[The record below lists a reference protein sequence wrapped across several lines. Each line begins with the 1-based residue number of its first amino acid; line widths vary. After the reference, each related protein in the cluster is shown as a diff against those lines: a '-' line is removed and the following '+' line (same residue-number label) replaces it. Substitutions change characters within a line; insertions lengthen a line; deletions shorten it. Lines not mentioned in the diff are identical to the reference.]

1 MSNASISTN
10 KLSIGYDATIVQR
23 DLSFSLKPGE
33 MVCMLGPNGCGKS
46 TLLRTLAGL
55 QPPLEGEFKLS
66 TSDFTTSL
74 NSKLSSLNSKDIALV
89 LTERLS
95 MDNTTVHDVVA
106 LGRYPYSSFL
116 DGLTK
121 EDEAIIADSLRQVG
135 FKDSTLNSP
144 TSLNSQLSTL
154 NSFFNAHSDGEKQR
168 ILIAKALA
176 QQTPIILLDEPTAHL
191 DLPHRLKQPVVLGYI
206 VAGVLVGP
214 NLLGENIVS
223 HENVEAWGNIGVL
236 FVLFCIGLEFR
247 LKNLFESGKTAL
259 VGAATIIIGMLVLGY
274 GVGRFALLDNMNS
287 LFLAA
292 MLCMSSTTIVMKAI
306 DEAGLSKARFVK
318 GATGILIL
326 EDIVAVVLLV
336 LLSSIAVKNSFE
348 GVELLKKVG
357 VLAITLVVWFVV
369 GILIIP
375 TFLRKVRKYL
385 NDETLI
391 ILALGLCLGMVLT
404 AEEAGFSSALG
415 AFVMGM
421 VLAETL
427 EAHRIEHLM
436 APLKNVFAAIFFV
449 SVGMMINPASLV
461 EYWSPILFVSLVII
475 VGMIVFGTLGCWWGG
490 ETMKDAMST
499 GFSFVQI
506 GEFSFIIAALGSK
519 LGVTDPAIY
528 PIIVAASVLTTFLTP
543 YIMKATVPCYNFFYS
558 HASARLKEKIDR
570 RELEVAQA
578 EQKTTGSSENKFL
591 AHSEK
596 VQHALRHT
604 IVTKRV
610 VKLFFTNMSEND
622 KKEENHA

>member
-1 MSNASISTN
+1 MVHDLYILMITA
-10 KLSIGYDATIVQR
+10 GIV
-23 DLSFSLKPGE
+23 SL
-33 MVCMLGPNGCGKS
+33 L
-46 TLLRTLAGL
+46 
-55 QPPLEGEFKLS
+55 FKL
-66 TSDFTTSL
+66 
-74 NSKLSSLNSKDIALV
+74 
-89 LTERLS
+89 
-95 MDNTTVHDVVA
+95 
-106 LGRYPYSSFL
+106 
-116 DGLTK
+116 
-121 EDEAIIADSLRQVG
+121 
-135 FKDSTLNSP
+135 
-144 TSLNSQLSTL
+144 
-154 NSFFNAHSDGEKQR
+154 
-168 ILIAKALA
+168 
-176 QQTPIILLDEPTAHL
+176 
-191 DLPHRLKQPVVLGYI
+191 LKQPVVLGYI

-214 NLLGENIVS
+214 NLLGENLVNP
-223 HENVEAWGNIGVL
+223 ENVEAWGNVGVL

-259 VGAATIIIGMLVLGY
+259 IGATTIIFGMMLLGY
-274 GVGRFALLDNMNS
+274 GVGRFSLLDNMNS

-318 GATGILIL
+318 GATSILIF

-357 VLAITLVVWFVV
+357 VLAVTLVIWFVV
-369 GILIIP
+369 GILVIP
-375 TFLRKVRKYL
+375 TLIRKVRPYL

-461 EYWSPILFVSLVII
+461 TYWSSILFVSVVII
-475 VGMIVFGTLGCWWGG
+475 VGMITFGTLGCWWGG
-490 ETMKDAMST
+490 ETFKDSMQT

-543 YIMKATVPCYNFFYS
+543 YIMKATIPCYNFLYNHVS
-558 HASARLKEKIDR
+558 PRLRNKIDQ
-570 RELEVAQA
+570 REQAVEQA
-578 EQKTTGSSENKFL
+578 EQQATTSSETTFL
-591 AHSEK
+591 SHADK
-596 VQHALRHT
+596 VQHALRKT
-604 IVTKRV
+604 VITKRV
-610 VKLFFTNMSEND
+610 VKLFYTNMSEND
-622 KKEENHA
+622 KEGEKRK

>member
-1 MSNASISTN
+1 MKVRSWNNLDGTHFFAYMQILLYLCSAKRFLNTM
-10 KLSIGYDATIVQR
+10 VH
-23 DLSFSLKPGE
+23 DLYILMITAGVVSL
-33 MVCMLGPNGCGKS
+33 L
-46 TLLRTLAGL
+46 
-55 QPPLEGEFKLS
+55 FKL
-66 TSDFTTSL
+66 
-74 NSKLSSLNSKDIALV
+74 
-89 LTERLS
+89 
-95 MDNTTVHDVVA
+95 
-106 LGRYPYSSFL
+106 
-116 DGLTK
+116 
-121 EDEAIIADSLRQVG
+121 
-135 FKDSTLNSP
+135 
-144 TSLNSQLSTL
+144 
-154 NSFFNAHSDGEKQR
+154 
-168 ILIAKALA
+168 
-176 QQTPIILLDEPTAHL
+176 
-191 DLPHRLKQPVVLGYI
+191 LKQPVVLGYI
-206 VAGVLVGP
+206 VAGILVGP
-214 NLLGENIVS
+214 NLFGERLVNP
-223 HENVEAWGNIGVL
+223 ENVEAWGNIGVL

-247 LKNLFESGKTAL
+247 LKNLFSSGKVAL
-259 VGAATIIIGMLVLGY
+259 IGAATIIGGMLILGY

-318 GATGILIL
+318 GATSILII

-369 GILIIP
+369 GILVIP
-375 TFLRKVRKYL
+375 TLLRKVRPYL

-427 EAHRIEHLM
+427 ESHRIEQLM

-449 SVGMMINPASLV
+449 SVGMMINPASLAT
-461 EYWSPILFVSLVII
+461 YWSSILFVSVVII

-490 ETMKDAMST
+490 ETLKDAMST

-543 YIMKATVPCYNFFYS
+543 YIMKATVPCYNFLYK
-558 HASARLKEKIDR
+558 HASPRLRSKIDS
-570 RELEVAQA
+570 REQEVEQA
-578 EQKTTGSSENKFL
+578 EQASSVNEVN
-591 AHSEK
+591 APSTADK
-596 VQHALRHT
+596 VRHAVRKT

-610 VKLFFTNMSEND
+610 VDLFIKNMSEHD
-622 KKEENHA
+622 E

>member
-1 MSNASISTN
+1 M
-10 KLSIGYDATIVQR
+10 VH
-23 DLSFSLKPGE
+23 DLYILMITAGVVSL
-33 MVCMLGPNGCGKS
+33 L
-46 TLLRTLAGL
+46 
-55 QPPLEGEFKLS
+55 FKL
-66 TSDFTTSL
+66 
-74 NSKLSSLNSKDIALV
+74 
-89 LTERLS
+89 
-95 MDNTTVHDVVA
+95 
-106 LGRYPYSSFL
+106 
-116 DGLTK
+116 
-121 EDEAIIADSLRQVG
+121 
-135 FKDSTLNSP
+135 
-144 TSLNSQLSTL
+144 
-154 NSFFNAHSDGEKQR
+154 
-168 ILIAKALA
+168 
-176 QQTPIILLDEPTAHL
+176 
-191 DLPHRLKQPVVLGYI
+191 LKQPVVLGYI

-214 NLLGENIVS
+214 NLLGHNLVNP
-223 HENVEAWGNIGVL
+223 ENVEAWGNIGVL

-259 VGAATIIIGMLVLGY
+259 VGAATIIVGMLVLGY

-375 TFLRKVRKYL
+375 TLLRKVRPYL

-449 SVGMMINPASLV
+449 SVGMMINPASLA
-461 EYWSPILFVSLVII
+461 EYWPSILFVSVVII
-475 VGMIVFGTLGCWWGG
+475 IGMIVFGTLGCWWGG
-490 ETMKDAMST
+490 ETMKDSMST

-543 YIMKATVPCYNFFYS
+543 YIMKATVPCYNFLYK
-558 HASARLKEKIDR
+558 HASPRLKTKIDT
-570 RELEVAQA
+570 REQVVEQA
-578 EQKTTGSSENKFL
+578 EQKSSSSSEDKFQ
-591 AHSEK
+591 AHKER
-596 VQHALRHT
+596 VQHALRKT
-604 IVTKRV
+604 VITKRV
-610 VKLFFTNMSEND
+610 VNLFFTNMSEND
-622 KKEENHA
+622 QKSENKNDEKHA

>member
-1 MSNASISTN
+1 M
-10 KLSIGYDATIVQR
+10 
-23 DLSFSLKPGE
+23 
-33 MVCMLGPNGCGKS
+33 
-46 TLLRTLAGL
+46 
-55 QPPLEGEFKLS
+55 
-66 TSDFTTSL
+66 
-74 NSKLSSLNSKDIALV
+74 
-89 LTERLS
+89 
-95 MDNTTVHDVVA
+95 VHDLYILMITAGVVA
-106 LGRYPYSSFL
+106 LL
-116 DGLTK
+116 
-121 EDEAIIADSLRQVG
+121 
-135 FKDSTLNSP
+135 FKL
-144 TSLNSQLSTL
+144 
-154 NSFFNAHSDGEKQR
+154 
-168 ILIAKALA
+168 
-176 QQTPIILLDEPTAHL
+176 
-191 DLPHRLKQPVVLGYI
+191 LKQPVVLGYI
-206 VAGVLVGP
+206 VAGILVGP
-214 NLLGENIVS
+214 HLFGENLVS
-223 HENVEAWGNIGVL
+223 MENVETWGNIGVL

-247 LKNLFESGKTAL
+247 LKNLFESGKVAL

-292 MLCMSSTTIVMKAI
+292 MLCMSSTTIVMKAV

-318 GATGILIL
+318 GATSILIF

-348 GVELLKKVG
+348 GVELLEKVG
-357 VLAITLVVWFVV
+357 VLAATLVVWFVV

-375 TFLRKVRKYL
+375 TFLRWVRPHL
-385 NDETLI
+385 NDEILI

-427 EAHRIEHLM
+427 ESHRIEQLM

-461 EYWSPILFVSLVII
+461 TYWDSILFVAVVII

-490 ETMKDAMST
+490 ETMKDAMQT
-499 GFSFVQI
+499 GFAFVQI

-543 YIMKATVPCYNFFYS
+543 YIMKAAVPCYTFLYN
-558 HASARLKEKIDR
+558 HASPRLKAKIDA
-570 RELEVAQA
+570 REVQVEQAEKAASAQQEVADNQPSSA
-578 EQKTTGSSENKFL
+578 DKVRHAVRKT
-591 AHSEK
+591 
-596 VQHALRHT
+596 V
-604 IVTKRV
+604 VTKRLV
-610 VKLFFTNMSEND
+610 DLFLKNMSEND
-622 KKEENHA
+622 RKE